1 MKPVITSPEQA
12 LATYRAAGIEPHPSH
27 DLTSAALASLRRA
40 FGVEYAL
47 TLWPEWVWA
56 IDNLD
61 KLVENRGW
69 PLPPAMIGKRIALHA
84 GANIGGRKGAPA
96 TREGIEAVAS
106 MAIGA
111 GWHVTEDGLALAGGA
126 LVFSKGDIVK
136 RLVVAEVPRSA
147 ITSTVVLASCTAPS
161 PVHSDDG
168 WYTGD
173 YGFRLADR
181 QALPAPIHC
190 SGAQGFWRLP

>member
-1 MKPVITSPEQA
+1 MSPTYSLKAAAE
-12 LATYRAAGIEPHPSH
+12 ATV
-27 DLTSAALASLRRA
+27 TNAALASLRRA
-40 FGVEYAL
+40 FGVDYAL

-69 PLPPAMIGKRIALHA
+69 PLPPALQGKRFALHA
-84 GANIGGRKGAPA
+84 GAHIGGRKGAPA

-106 MAIGA
+106 MAHAA
-111 GWHVTEDGLALAGGA
+111 GWYVSEGNGFFA
-126 LVFSKGDIVK
+126 FSKGDVVK
-136 RLVVAEVPRSA
+136 RMIFAEIPRSA
-147 ITSTVVLASCTAPS
+147 ITSTAVLASCTPPS

-181 QALPAPIHC
+181 VALPAPIHC

>member
-1 MKPVITSPEQA
+1 MSPTYSLKAAAE
-12 LATYRAAGIEPHPSH
+12 ATV
-27 DLTSAALASLRRA
+27 TNAALASLRRA
-40 FGVEYAL
+40 VGVDYAL
-47 TLWPEWVWA
+47 TVWPEWAWA
-56 IDNLD
+56 VDNLD

-69 PLPPAMIGKRIALHA
+69 PLPANMIGKRFAVHA
-84 GANIGGRKGAPA
+84 GAHIGGRKGAPA
-96 TREGIEAVAS
+96 AREGIEAVAT
-106 MAIGA
+106 MA
-111 GWHVTEDGLALAGGA
+111 ALAGWTVTQASVHA
-126 LVFSKGDIVK
+126 LDFSKDGVVK
-136 RLVVAEVPRSA
+136 RMTFSEIPRSA
-147 ITSTVVLASCTAPS
+147 ITSMAVLASCTAPS

>member
-1 MKPVITSPEQA
+1 MKPAINSPEQA
-12 LATYRAAGIEPHPSH
+12 LDAYRAAGIEPHLSH
-27 DLTSAALASLRRA
+27 DITAAALASLRRA

-69 PLPPAMIGKRIALHA
+69 PLPPAMIGKRFALHA
-84 GANIGGRKGAPA
+84 GAHIGGRKGAPA
-96 TREGIEAVAS
+96 TREGIEAVAG
-106 MAIGA
+106 MA
-111 GWHVTEDGLALAGGA
+111 ALAGWTVTQASVHA
-126 LVFSKGDIVK
+126 LDFSKGDVVK
-136 RLVVAEVPRSA
+136 RMTFSEIPRSA
-147 ITSTVVLASCTAPS
+147 ITSTAILASCTPPS
-161 PVHSDDG
+161 PVLPDDG